1 MDPSLI
7 RLSVS
12 FVSPFATQMQQ
23 RESAEPDSGGMKRK
37 DESNRRGI
45 CRRLRFG
52 HGTYLY
58 DRSAT
63 TEVGAGN
70 SALWGVVKFAFLLFW
85 GFWLR
90 GQDLNL
96 RPSGYE
102 PDELPGCSTPR
113 QAHSALPNVAVASQL
128 CCDAFCRS
136 KTEGF
141 VSCKGR
147 TG

>member
-1 MDPSLI
+1 MI
-7 RLSVS
+7 
-12 FVSPFATQMQQ
+12 
-23 RESAEPDSGGMKRK
+23 
-37 DESNRRGI
+37 
-45 CRRLRFG
+45 
-52 HGTYLY
+52 
-58 DRSAT
+58 
-63 TEVGAGN
+63 
-70 SALWGVVKFAFLLFW
+70 
-85 GFWLR
+85 WLR

-141 VSCKGR
+141 VSCKVGTDYR
-147 TG
+147 VVSHPLHFVRSAYAFKRRRVALGDPLVLARGLSFRYEKIVSAVMRHCL